1 MDFDVTGR
9 DLTTFE
15 LIMII
20 VFVTVLFVIVVHVV
34 GGTFGGV
41 CGQLWGG

>member
-9 DLTTFE
+9 DLTTVE
-15 LIMII
+15 LVTLIA
-20 VFVTVLFVIVVHVV
+20 FVAILFVIVIHVV
-34 GGTFGGV
+34 GGTLGGV